1 MARGYANAMSSA
13 ASSVTTAAPN
23 LLIDAWWPRTRTQN
37 LKVATFARN
46 AVAITSVT
54 LLTAI
59 CAQIVVPLP
68 GTPVPFTMQTF
79 AVLVG
84 AAAIGPWRAM
94 TSMILYLAIGAL
106 GAPVFSDGGS
116 GAAKI
121 FSATGGYLVGFIAAG
136 FVVGWLAQKGE
147 SKKWFSAALAF
158 LAGSLVIYA
167 FGVTGLVLFAGMSPL
182 EAISKGMLPFI
193 AGDVVKAIAAG
204 VVLPTAW
211 RLTNMVDQH
220 ANNDSLKKQKKK

>member
-1 MARGYANAMSSA
+1 MFANAA
-13 ASSVTTAAPN
+13 TAQPPN
-23 LLIDAWWPRTRTQN
+23 LLIDAWWPRPTNAQRAR
-37 LKVATFARN
+37 VASIARN
-46 AVAITSVT
+46 ATAIASVT
-54 LLTAI
+54 ALTAV
-59 CAQIVVPLP
+59 CAQIVIPLP

-94 TSMILYLAIGAL
+94 TSMILYLLVGAL

-116 GAAKI
+116 GVARI
-121 FSATGGYLVGFIAAG
+121 FSATGGYLIGFIAAAI
-136 FVVGWLAQKGE
+136 VVGWLAQRGD

-158 LAGSLVIYA
+158 LVGSLVIYL

-193 AGDVVKAIAAG
+193 AGDVIKAIAAG

-211 RLTNMVDQH
+211 RLTKKVNQRT
-220 ANNDSLKKQKKK
+220 NNDSAKK

>member
-1 MARGYANAMSSA
+1 MPISANAASA
-13 ASSVTTAAPN
+13 TSPT
-23 LLIDAWWPRTRTQN
+23 LLIDAWWPEPTHAQKAR
-37 LKVATFARN
+37 LATFARN

-54 LLTAI
+54 ALTAL
-59 CAQIVVPLP
+59 CAQIVIPLP

-94 TSMILYLAIGAL
+94 TSMILYLLIGAL

-116 GAAKI
+116 GVARI
-121 FSATGGYLVGFIAAG
+121 FSATGGYLIGFVAAAI
-136 FVVGWLAQKGE
+136 VVGWLAQRGD

-158 LAGSLVIYA
+158 LAGSLVIYL
-167 FGVTGLVLFAGMSPL
+167 FGVTGLVLFTGMSPV
-182 EAISKGMLPFI
+182 EAISKGMLPFL

-211 RLTNMVDQH
+211 RLTRAGDGT
-220 ANNDSLKKQKKK
+220 AKTPPTSRRTD